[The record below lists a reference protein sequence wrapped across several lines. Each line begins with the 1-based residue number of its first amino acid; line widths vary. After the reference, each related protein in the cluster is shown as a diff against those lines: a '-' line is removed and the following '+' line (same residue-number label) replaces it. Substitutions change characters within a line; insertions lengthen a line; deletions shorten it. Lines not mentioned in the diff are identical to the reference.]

1 MNPIRTII
9 AATMLSILSLG
20 AAQAAEQTI
29 KPLQGASFHVGTKHA
44 VAYYVAENSHCKL
57 VLTLA
62 EEPKGDDATFESTR
76 FEAALAAGKS
86 TRYPLVEGTSLEF
99 ACEAEA
105 QAMTIKS
112 LEAVA
117 GNNGTLGSQP
127 IGNGR

>member
-1 MNPIRTII
+1 MNPIKTII
-9 AATMLSILSLG
+9 AAATLSILSLG

-29 KPLQGASFHVGTKHA
+29 KPMQGASFHAGTKHA
-44 VAYYVAENSHCKL
+44 VAYFLSEDRTCKL

-62 EEPKGDDATFESTR
+62 DDADYAPIR
-76 FEAALAAGKS
+76 YEAALDPGKS

-99 ACEAEA
+99 ACEAGA

-117 GNNGTLGSQP
+117 GNNGAQTSQP